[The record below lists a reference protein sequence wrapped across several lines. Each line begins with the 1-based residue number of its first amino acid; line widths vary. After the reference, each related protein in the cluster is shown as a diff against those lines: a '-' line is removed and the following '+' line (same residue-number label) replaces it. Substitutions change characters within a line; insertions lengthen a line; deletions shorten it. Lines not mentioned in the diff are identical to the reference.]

1 MKTPDSRFYCP
12 LITVGTIILD
22 ENESS
27 HAVRVCRAANGD
39 TLQLCDG
46 LGHYADATITKADA
60 KACEV
65 RVDTVENAP
74 FKRPRLKLA
83 IACLKD
89 DALEEVVFHVAQT
102 ETDSIVFLRTDYSQE
117 PKNSDLHKLVRRSE
131 LKSLVSLKQSKKAW
145 MTRIEGPIEFDKWL
159 NDYQGD
165 LILCDIDGERNLK
178 LDERAAENAKNEM
191 RTDNSPTDN
200 AQADNAQAGNAQAGN
215 AQAKPIT
222 LLVGPEGG
230 FSPREINAVKSFE
243 NGKVHLLNL
252 GNTRLRART
261 AAVVAL
267 GKIL

>member
-12 LITVGTIILD
+12 LISVGTIVLD

-39 TLQLCDG
+39 ILQLCDG

-65 RVDTVENAP
+65 RVDTVEDATA
-74 FKRPRLKLA
+74 KRPRINLA

-117 PKNSDLHKLVRRSE
+117 PKNSDLKKTVRRAE

-145 MTRIEGPIEFDKWL
+145 MTRIEGPTEFDKWL
-159 NDYQGD
+159 KDYQGD

-178 LDERAAENAKNEM
+178 LDENA
-191 RTDNSPTDN
+191 
-200 AQADNAQAGNAQAGN
+200 AGNASEE
-215 AQAKPIT
+215 PIT

-230 FSPREINAVKSFE
+230 FSPREIEAVKSFT

-261 AAVVAL
+261 AAVIAL

>member
-27 HAVRVCRAANGD
+27 HAVRVCRAAKGD

-46 LGHYADATITKADA
+46 LGHYADGIIEVADS
-60 KACEV
+60 KACQV
-65 RVDTVENAP
+65 RVDVVEDAP
-74 FKRPRLKLA
+74 FKRPRLNLA

-102 ETDSIVFLRTDYSQE
+102 ETDSVIFLRTDYSQE
-117 PKNSDLHKLVRRSE
+117 PKNSDLKKTVRRAE
-131 LKSLVSLKQSKKAW
+131 LKALVSLKQSKKAW
-145 MTRIEGPIEFDKWL
+145 MTRIEGPIEFAKWL

-165 LILCDIDGERNLK
+165 LILCDIDGEQKLNLDD
-178 LDERAAENAKNEM
+178 DENHGATE
-191 RTDNSPTDN
+191 TH
-200 AQADNAQAGNAQAGN
+200 ADNATGNASAR
-215 AQAKPIT
+215 PIT

-230 FSPREINAVKSFE
+230 FSPREIEAVKSFK

-261 AAVVAL
+261 AAVIAL

>member
-39 TLQLCDG
+39 MLQLCDG

-60 KACEV
+60 KACEICV
-65 RVDTVENAP
+65 TKVEDAP
-74 FKRPRLKLA
+74 FKRPRLNLG

-102 ETDSIVFLRTDYSQE
+102 ETDSVIFLRTDYSQE
-117 PKNSDLHKLVRRSE
+117 PKNSDLKKTVRRAE

-159 NDYQGD
+159 KDYQGD
-165 LILCDIDGERNLK
+165 LILCDIDGERK
-178 LDERAAENAKNEM
+178 LDLGLKENADGKCVAV
-191 RTDNSPTDN
+191 PV
-200 AQADNAQAGNAQAGN
+200 
-215 AQAKPIT
+215 T

-230 FSPREINAVKSFE
+230 FSPREIEAIKTFK

-252 GNTRLRART
+252 GNTRLRSRT
-261 AAVVAL
+261 AAVIAL
-267 GKIL
+267 GKVL

>member
-12 LITVGTIILD
+12 LISVGTIVLD

-46 LGHYADATITKADA
+46 LGHYADAIITKADA

-65 RVDTVENAP
+65 RVDTVEDAP
-74 FKRPRLKLA
+74 FKRPRLNLG

-89 DALEEVVFHVAQT
+89 DALEEVVFHAAQT
-102 ETDSIVFLRTDYSQE
+102 ETDSVIFLRTDYSQE

-131 LKSLVSLKQSKKAW
+131 LKSLVSLKQSKKPW

-159 NDYQGD
+159 KDYQGD
-165 LILCDIDGERNLK
+165 LILCDIDGERK
-178 LDERAAENAKNEM
+178 LDLGLGECVEDG
-191 RTDNSPTDN
+191 TP
-200 AQADNAQAGNAQAGN
+200 
-215 AQAKPIT
+215 AKPVT

-230 FSPREINAVKSFE
+230 FSPREIEAIKTFQ

-261 AAVVAL
+261 AAIIAL
-267 GKIL
+267 GKVL

>member
-12 LITVGTIILD
+12 LITVGTIVLD

-46 LGHYADATITKADA
+46 LGHYADAKITKADA

-65 RVDTVENAP
+65 RVDTVEDAP
-74 FKRPRLKLA
+74 LKRPRLNLG

-89 DALEEVVFHVAQT
+89 DALEEVVFHAAQT
-102 ETDSIVFLRTDYSQE
+102 ETDSVIFLRTDYSQE
-117 PKNSDLHKLVRRSE
+117 PKNSDLKKTVRRAV
-131 LKSLVSLKQSKKAW
+131 LKSLVSLKQSKKPW

-159 NDYQGD
+159 KDYQGD
-165 LILCDIDGERNLK
+165 LILCDIDGERHLNLD
-178 LDERAAENAKNEM
+178 DEDCAGNEM
-191 RTDNSPTDN
+191 R
-200 AQADNAQAGNAQAGN
+200 ADNTPAGNAPAR
-215 AQAKPIT
+215 PIT

-230 FSPREINAVKSFE
+230 FSPREIEAIKTFK

-252 GNTRLRART
+252 GNTRLCART
-261 AAVVAL
+261 AIIAL
-267 GKIL
+267 GKVL

>member
-12 LITVGTIILD
+12 LISVGTITLD

-65 RVDTVENAP
+65 HVDTVEDAP
-74 FKRPRLKLA
+74 FKRPRLNLA

-102 ETDSIVFLRTDYSQE
+102 ETDSIIFLRTDYSQE
-117 PKNSDLHKLVRRSE
+117 PKNSDLKKTVRRAE
-131 LKSLVSLKQSKKAW
+131 LKALVSLKQSKKAW

-159 NDYQGD
+159 AQYKGD
-165 LILCDIDGERNLK
+165 LILCDIDGERNLD
-178 LDERAAENAKNEM
+178 LDG
-191 RTDNSPTDN
+191 DN
-200 AQADNAQAGNAQAGN
+200 APSNAPADNAPAS
-215 AQAKPIT
+215 PIT

-230 FSPREINAVKSFE
+230 FSPREIEAVKSFT

-261 AAVVAL
+261 AAVIAL

>member
-12 LITVGTIILD
+12 LISVGTIILD
-22 ENESS
+22 ENDSS

-65 RVDTVENAP
+65 RVDTVEDAP
-74 FKRPRLKLA
+74 FKRPHLNLA

-102 ETDSIVFLRTDYSQE
+102 ETDSIIFLRTDYSQE
-117 PKNSDLHKLVRRSE
+117 PKNSDLKKTVRRAE
-131 LKSLVSLKQSKKAW
+131 LKALVSLKQSKKAW
-145 MTRIEGPIEFDKWL
+145 MTRIEGPIEFAEWL
-159 NDYQGD
+159 SQYKGD
-165 LILCDIDGERNLK
+165 LILCDIDGERQLN
-178 LDERAAENAKNEM
+178 LDEKNAS
-191 RTDNSPTDN
+191 DGN
-200 AQADNAQAGNAQAGN
+200 APAGNAP
-215 AQAKPIT
+215 AKPIT

-230 FSPREINAVKSFE
+230 FSPREIEAVKSFT

-261 AAVVAL
+261 AAVIAL